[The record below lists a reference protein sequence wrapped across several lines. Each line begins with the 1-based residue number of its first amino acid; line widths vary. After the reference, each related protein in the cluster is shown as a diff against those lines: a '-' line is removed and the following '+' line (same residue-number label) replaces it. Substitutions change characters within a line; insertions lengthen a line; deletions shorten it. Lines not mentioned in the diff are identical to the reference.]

1 MSSQEACKFSS
12 SYTLLGRGKS
22 WKYFYFAFEKTG
34 RKEKFAT
41 RIYRESAS
49 EIGEKKKRLLDSWT
63 TAYSFTKNIWE
74 WSLLGGLRGWRR
86 LIALTEKWCLCKRRI
101 MIINTKQIWKVSPFL
116 WQFFKDSCCLSL
128 NTKLVKS
135 NFLLSLQKVTNHY
148 VQLWGATVLPL
159 QWYVFLRWY
168 IPRANWTL

>member
-49 EIGEKKKRLLDSWT
+49 EIGEKKNGFLTLGPQPI
-63 TAYSFTKNIWE
+63 A
-74 WSLLGGLRGWRR
+74 SLK
-86 LIALTEKWCLCKRRI
+86 IYE
-101 MIINTKQIWKVSPFL
+101 N
-116 WQFFKDSCCLSL
+116 D
-128 NTKLVKS
+128 
-135 NFLLSLQKVTNHY
+135 HY
-148 VQLWGATVLPL
+148 
-159 QWYVFLRWY
+159 
-168 IPRANWTL
+168 